1 MAKAEYEA
9 AQKCIEDET
18 KLIEIVEKNSHNQV
32 LKVMQKKASIKF
44 QEQLKI
50 QNRSNMR
57 VMLRKKFDYCANYQ
71 A

>member
-9 AQKCIEDET
+9 AQKSIEDET
-18 KLIEIVEKNSHNQV
+18 KLIELVEKNSHNQV

-50 QNRSNMR
+50 QNRSNNKM
-57 VMLRKKFDYCANYQ
+57 MWRKKFDYCANY
-71 A
+71 

>member
-9 AQKCIEDET
+9 AQKSIEDET
-18 KLIEIVEKNSHNQV
+18 KLIELVEKNSHNQV

-50 QNRSNMR
+50 
-57 VMLRKKFDYCANYQ
+57 
-71 A
+71 

>member
-9 AQKCIEDET
+9 AQKSIEDET
-18 KLIEIVEKNSHNQV
+18 KLIELVEKNSHNQV

-50 QNRSNMR
+50 QNRSNKKM
-57 VMLRKKFDYCANYQ
+57 MLRKKFDYCANY
-71 A
+71 